1 MRFSAEHNV
10 QRVFEQLAPAAEQ
23 GEERQKA
30 HAAVL
35 QHRFVKQHR
44 DAADLGLERV
54 VREQQ
59 NGLSL
64 QAVFEGLHI
73 LKQRGAL
80 RYFVPAVQLAKV
92 KIIWRRKRVRRRF
105 AVQAECEIDLVPC
118 AVRRPYRV
126 PRVRAPICTGVAFA
140 ANVPRQNAKVRQNH
154 HGKRGDC
161 LAHALPCLQ
170 KPHSGVVA
178 RSTGLFVDE
187 KAFQPALISRNHLKK
202 VGVFRQ
208 TALYA
213 LRNIRRNAPQVVH
226 LFAGAHVPR
235 VDRHGQRSLCKVVH
249 VARVC
254 FQHLRTRKR

>member
-64 QAVFEGLHI
+64 QAVFEDLHI

-80 RYFVPAVQLAKV
+80 RYFVPAVQLAKGKV
-92 KIIWRRKRVRRRF
+92 VLQRKRVRRRF
-105 AVQAECEIDLVPC
+105 AVQAECEIDLD
-118 AVRRPYRV
+118 R
-126 PRVRAPICTGVAFA
+126 
-140 ANVPRQNAKVRQNH
+140 K
-154 HGKRGDC
+154 
-161 LAHALPCLQ
+161 
-170 KPHSGVVA
+170 SVV
-178 RSTGLFVDE
+178 
-187 KAFQPALISRNHLKK
+187 
-202 VGVFRQ
+202 
-208 TALYA
+208 
-213 LRNIRRNAPQVVH
+213 
-226 LFAGAHVPR
+226 
-235 VDRHGQRSLCKVVH
+235 
-249 VARVC
+249 
-254 FQHLRTRKR
+254 